1 MTDAKAEVRQP
12 LTLKE
17 LVERASRAGSG
28 DTVKVQQILEELG
41 QRSTTALMLL
51 PALLTVS
58 PLSGIPLFST
68 SAGLLIALVAGQLL
82 LGRKSI
88 WIPGFLRDREVS
100 RKRYQS
106 AMDKVAKAAKVLDYV
121 FRPRLQMLTRRPLSS
136 ILQLA
141 CFLLALVMPAL
152 ELIPTSSS
160 IVAAIISLFGIA
172 LVTRDGIAALGGIA
186 GIFGASYLAYTW
198 LW

>member
-100 RKRYQS
+100 
-106 AMDKVAKAAKVLDYV
+106 
-121 FRPRLQMLTRRPLSS
+121 
-136 ILQLA
+136 A
-141 CFLLALVMPAL
+141 C
-152 ELIPTSSS
+152 T
-160 IVAAIISLFGIA
+160 
-172 LVTRDGIAALGGIA
+172 
-186 GIFGASYLAYTW
+186 IFSN
-198 LW
+198 